1 MNKLQ
6 TKFRSTLAALVLA
19 VAALALPAAARA
31 QGALYVAPV
40 AVRAAIST
48 ADPGTFSFLGP
59 GNTSRMF
66 YGVQFG
72 GFYDVPPP
80 VLPASLQRFEIGVDL
95 RDAILHANNA
105 LLNEF
110 LVGARLG
117 LFPAA
122 DTAHKLH
129 PYLEPYAGIGST
141 RAPNTSIKVNK
152 PTYGGFVGADYDFSR
167 RVSWRVAEV
176 GYGSLTTA
184 SGGTI
189 GASEAIPSATLFTIT
204 TGLTFRLP

>member
-1 MNKLQ
+1 M
-6 TKFRSTLAALVLA
+6 TKFRSIFAALVLLA
-19 VAALALPAAARA
+19 AALALPAAARA
-31 QGALYVAPV
+31 QGALYVAPI
-40 AVRAAIST
+40 AIRASIST

-72 GFYDVPPP
+72 GFYDVPGP
-80 VLPASLQRFEIGVDL
+80 VLPASLQHLEIGVDV
-95 RDAILHANNA
+95 RDAVLHANNA

-117 LFPAA
+117 LVPA
-122 DTAHKLH
+122 TSERKLH
-129 PYLEPYAGIGST
+129 PYLEPYVGLGST

-152 PTYGGFVGADYDFSR
+152 PTYGVFAGADYDFSR

-189 GASEAIPSATLFTIT
+189 GASESIPSATLLTIT

>member
-1 MNKLQ
+1 MTKLR
-6 TKFRSTLAALVLA
+6 FALAALILLA
-19 VAALALPAAARA
+19 AASVIPTAARA
-31 QGALYVAPV
+31 QGALYVNPV
-40 AVRAAIST
+40 AVRASIST

-59 GNTSRMF
+59 GTTSRMF
-66 YGVQFG
+66 YGVQLG
-72 GFYDVPPP
+72 GFYDVPN
-80 VLPASLQRFEIGVDL
+80 LTERFEVGVDV

-117 LFPAA
+117 LVPAGGR
-122 DTAHKLH
+122 KLH
-129 PYLEPYAGIGST
+129 PYVEPYVGLGST
-141 RAPNTSIKVNK
+141 RAPETSIKVNK
-152 PTYGGFVGADYDFSR
+152 PTYGAFVGADYDFSR

-189 GASEAIPSATLFTIT
+189 GASESIPSATLLTIT